1 MLKKTL
7 LGLMPLAMLAAC
19 GGGPEKKVLVMAKG
33 TIKHTENSIT
43 VTDGSGYSEVEVTLK
58 GSDKQTIDATGP
70 NGKVS
75 IDVTD
80 PGFYVLSLR
89 ADTVV
94 GSYQKLSADGAG
106 GKMISQD
113 DLKAKIDSLQKLTTG
128 ANVSAASRNFL
139 VSTNQLVKV
148 SENPNARIYGPFHKV
163 PDVIEPSK
171 DGKEVE
177 IYKFSTNNEVRELI
191 GKLEKMTQA
200 AKPAETK
207 K

>member
-33 TIKHTENSIT
+33 SITHNENDIT

-58 GSDKQTIDATGP
+58 GGEKSTINATGP

-75 IDVTD
+75 IEVKD

-94 GSYQKLSADGAG
+94 GSYQKLSAEGGG

-113 DLKAKIDSLQKLTTG
+113 DLKMKIDSLQKLTTG
-128 ANVSAASRNFL
+128 ANVSAANKNYL
-139 VSTNQLVKV
+139 VAPNQLVKV
-148 SENPNARIYGPFHKV
+148 SENASARIYGPFRKV
-163 PDVIEPSK
+163 PEVIEPSK

-200 AKPAETK
+200 AKPEETK